1 MDTKQVL
8 SALSALA
15 QESRLATFRLLV
27 QAGPDGL
34 AASRIAEQL
43 DMAPSS
49 LSFHLKELAHA
60 GLIVARQDGRYIIY
74 SAGFDTMNGLLAFL
88 TENCCGG
95 VPCAPRAP
103 CLPDLAGA
111 PACCDPATITKEA

>member
-8 SALSALA
+8 AALSALA

-49 LSFHLKELAHA
+49 LSFHLKEL
-60 GLIVARQDGRYIIY
+60 
-74 SAGFDTMNGLLAFL
+74 
-88 TENCCGG
+88 
-95 VPCAPRAP
+95 
-103 CLPDLAGA
+103 
-111 PACCDPATITKEA
+111 